1 MNTYK
6 FKTNINCGGCVAS
19 VTPHLNSNRDIKNW
33 NVDTTNPNKL
43 LTVESE
49 NLNEGA
55 IKSLVERAGY
65 KAEEMGQQ

>member
-6 FKTNINCGGCVAS
+6 FKTNINCSGCVAS

-33 NVDTTNPNKL
+33 KVDTTNPNKL

-55 IKSLVERAGY
+55 IKSLVEKAGY
-65 KAEEMGQQ
+65 KAEKMGQ